1 MKRQRIAV
9 IGSGISGIVAAHYLA
24 RRHEV
29 VLFEA
34 RDRLGGHTNTIEIGS
49 GFPPDEG
56 TPVDTGF
63 IVYNDRTYPNF
74 IRFLDELGIKG
85 APTDMSFSLSDPDS
99 GFAYAGTGLAG
110 LFARPAN
117 AWDPEFWSF
126 LASVIRFNRRATQDL
141 RRDTVG
147 DGTLKA
153 YLERIGSGKRLQ
165 RDYLSPM
172 IQAIW
177 SAPGSDSLAIP
188 ASLFLRF
195 VDNHGLLS
203 RPGMI
208 QWRSIK
214 GGSRTYLD
222 AFQSRFPGEIRLQE
236 PVRAVSRPTEGPVVR
251 YQGGEE
257 RFDAAVIAAHAD
269 QALAMLPDA
278 DELERSVL
286 GAWRYSANT
295 TVLHCDPSH
304 MPPLKRAWACWNVL
318 RYADDQETR
327 RVRVTYWMNRLQ
339 RLNATRS
346 WMVSL
351 NADRE
356 FASDTTAYQ
365 TVYEHPVFS
374 MEALEAQKLL
384 PSISG
389 RNGTS
394 FCGSYHGYGFHED
407 GARSAVDLVHK
418 HFGIEP

>member
-1 MKRQRIAV
+1 MRRQRIAV
-9 IGSGISGIVAAHYLA
+9 IGAGISGIVAAHYLA

-49 GFPPDEG
+49 WFPQDEG
-56 TPVDTGF
+56 TPIDTGF

-74 IRFLDELGIKG
+74 IRFLDELGIRG

-110 LFARPAN
+110 LFAKPAN
-117 AWDPEFWSF
+117 AWNPGFWSF
-126 LASVIRFNRRATQDL
+126 LASVLRFNRRAARDL
-141 RRDTVG
+141 RSDNVG

-153 YLERIGSGKRLQ
+153 YLERIGSGKRLE

-203 RPGMI
+203 RPGSI
-208 QWRSIK
+208 QWRYIK

-222 AFQSRFPGEIRLQE
+222 AFQSRFPGEVRLKE
-236 PVRAVSRPTEGPVVR
+236 PVRAVSRTPEGPVIHH
-251 YQGGEE
+251 QDGEE
-257 RFDAAVIAAHAD
+257 RFDAVVIAAHAD

-278 DELERSVL
+278 DELERSAL
-286 GAWRYSANT
+286 GPWHYSANT

-304 MPPLKRAWACWNVL
+304 MPPFKRAWACWNVL
-318 RYADDQETR
+318 RFADDETTR

-339 RLNATRS
+339 RLNATRN

-351 NADRE
+351 NADWE
-356 FASDTTAYQ
+356 FAPDTTAYR

-374 MEALEAQKLL
+374 METLQAQKLL

-389 RNGTS
+389 RNGTY

>member
-1 MKRQRIAV
+1 MRRQRIAV

-34 RDRLGGHTNTIEIGS
+34 RDRLGGHTNTIDIGPE
-49 GFPPDEG
+49 FAPDEG
-56 TPVDTGF
+56 TPIDTGF
-63 IVYNDRTYPNF
+63 IVYNDRTYPSF
-74 IRFLDELGIKG
+74 IRFLEELGIRG
-85 APTDMSFSLSDPDS
+85 APTDMSFSLSEPDS

-117 AWDPEFWSF
+117 VCSPGFWYF
-126 LASVIRFNRRATQDL
+126 LASVLRFNRRASRDL
-141 RRDTVG
+141 RSDAVG

-153 YLERIGSGKRLQ
+153 YLERIRSGQRLE

-188 ASLFLRF
+188 AALFLRF
-195 VDNHGLLS
+195 FDNHGLLS
-203 RPGMI
+203 RPGSI
-208 QWRSIK
+208 QWRYIQ
-214 GGSRTYLD
+214 GGSRTYLH

-236 PVRAVSRPTEGPVVR
+236 PVRAVSRTPEGPVVQ

-278 DELERSVL
+278 DQRERDAL
-286 GAWRYSANT
+286 GPWRYSANT
-295 TVLHCDPSH
+295 TVLHCDGEH
-304 MPPLKRAWACWNVL
+304 MPPLKRAWACWNVI
-318 RYADDQETR
+318 R
-327 RVRVTYWMNRLQ
+327 RASDEQCRHVRVTYWMNRLQ

-356 FASDTTAYQ
+356 FAPNTTAYQ
-365 TVYEHPVFS
+365 TVYQHPVYS
-374 MEALEAQKLL
+374 MESLEAQKLL

-389 RNGTS
+389 RRGTY
-394 FCGSYHGYGFHED
+394 FCGSYHGHGFHED
-407 GARSAVDLVHK
+407 GARSAVDLARK